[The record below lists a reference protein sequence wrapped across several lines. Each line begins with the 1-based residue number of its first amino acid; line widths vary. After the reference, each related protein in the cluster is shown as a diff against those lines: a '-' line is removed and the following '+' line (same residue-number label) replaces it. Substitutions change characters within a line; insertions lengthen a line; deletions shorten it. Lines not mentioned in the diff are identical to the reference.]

1 LRWGSTAITSRI
13 PNISALRA
21 FEATTRLQSVSNA
34 ARELNVTDGAV
45 SRAVRELE
53 AQLGVSL
60 FERRNRQV
68 IPTAAARMLA
78 EEIRSALEQLS
89 LAIGRAKQRAS
100 RSATLTISCEPT
112 FLIRWLIPRLSG
124 LQAAL
129 GPDREIRLISAGGAP
144 PFLRDGIDL
153 AIRRA
158 DFPIGQ
164 EVAAASFLE
173 ERVGPVCRRDVEPGD
188 LLGTLLHSA
197 TRPDAWARWADLTGS
212 RLAPRRTITF
222 EHFYLSLQAAVAGTG
237 TAMGPIALV
246 ADDLASGALV
256 APQGFVPDGSHYV
269 LMALKTKRQDLPFDT
284 ALAWLRQAC
293 AELEG
298 LTTAKSL

>member
-1 LRWGSTAITSRI
+1 M
-13 PNISALRA
+13 
-21 FEATTRLQSVSNA
+21 
-34 ARELNVTDGAV
+34 TDGAV
-45 SRAVRELE
+45 SRSVRELE
-53 AQLGVSL
+53 AQVGTSL

-68 IPTAAARMLA
+68 IPTAAARILA
-78 EEIRSALEQLS
+78 EEIRSALNDLS
-89 LAIGRAKQRAS
+89 LAIGHVKG
-100 RSATLTISCEPT
+100 RSSQSAPLTISCEPT
-112 FLIRWLIPRLSG
+112 FLMRWLIPRLSG

-158 DFPIGQ
+158 DFTIGQ
-164 EVAAASFLE
+164 EMTAVPFLD
-173 ERVGPVCRRDVEPGD
+173 ERVGPVCRRDMEQDD
-188 LLGTLLHSA
+188 LLSGTLLHSA
-197 TRPDAWARWADLTGS
+197 TRADAWVRWADLTGF

-256 APQGFVPDGSHYV
+256 APHGFVPDGSRYV
-269 LMALKTKRQDLPFDT
+269 LMALKANRQEFPFDT
-284 ALAWLRQAC
+284 AIGWLRQAS
-293 AELEG
+293 AELEA
-298 LTTAKSL
+298 LTPGTSR

>member
-1 LRWGSTAITSRI
+1 MPIISRI
-13 PNISALRA
+13 PNIPALRA
-21 FEATTRLQSVSNA
+21 LEATTRLQSVSKA
-34 ARELNVTDGAV
+34 ARELNVTDGAI

-53 AQLGVSL
+53 AQLGASL

-68 IPTAAARMLA
+68 IPTAAARILA
-78 EEIRSALEQLS
+78 EDIRSALEHLS
-89 LAIGRAKQRAS
+89 LAIGRAKGRTSQ
-100 RSATLTISCEPT
+100 SAPLTISCEPT
-112 FLIRWLIPRLSG
+112 FLMRWLIPRLSG

-164 EVAAASFLE
+164 EMAAASFLD
-173 ERVGPVCRRDVEPGD
+173 ERIGPVCRRDMEQGELVS
-188 LLGTLLHSA
+188 GTLLHSA
-197 TRPDAWARWADLTGS
+197 TRPDAWAQWADLTGS

-237 TAMGPIALV
+237 TAIGPIALV

-256 APQGFVPDGSHYV
+256 APHGFVPDGSHYV
-269 LMALKTKRQDLPFDT
+269 LMALKAKRHELPFDM
-284 ALAWLRQAC
+284 AIAWLSQAC

-298 LTTAKSL
+298 LTAAKSL